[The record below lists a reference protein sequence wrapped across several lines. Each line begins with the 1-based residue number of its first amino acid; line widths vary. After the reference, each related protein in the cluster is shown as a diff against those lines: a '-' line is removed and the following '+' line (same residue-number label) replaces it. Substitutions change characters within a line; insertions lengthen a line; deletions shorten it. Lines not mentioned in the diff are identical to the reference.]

1 MADNNILNRLDGL
14 KLKFE
19 EIGQQMTDPE
29 VIGDMKKFVQLNKE
43 YKELKPI
50 IETSE
55 RYRTAVNNLREA
67 KDILAN
73 EKDEDLREMAR
84 EEVAEL
90 EPAIDRLEEE
100 IKLLLIPKDPQDEKN
115 AIVEIRGGTGGDEAA
130 LFAGDLL
137 RMYTKYAESKGWKY
151 EINSASEGSSGGYKG
166 GRDEG
171 HGRQRLRDS
180 QVRIGRTPRA
190 GVPQT
195 ETQGRVHTSA
205 ASVAVLPEAEEFD
218 IELNMNDIRKDTF
231 CSSGPGGQSVNTT
244 YSAIRLTHIPTGIVV
259 QCQDQKSQ
267 LKNFD
272 KALEELRTRIFNLE
286 YQKYLDEIAG
296 KRKTMVST
304 GDRSAKIRTYNYPQ
318 GRVTDHRIN
327 YTIYNLSSFMDGDI
341 QDVIDHLIVAENA
354 ERLKESEL

>member
-151 EINSASEGSSGGYKG
+151 EINSASEGSSGGYKEVVMKVTG
-166 GRDEG
+166 DNVYGTA
-171 HGRQRLRDS
+171 

-190 GVPQT
+190 ARAADRNAGPRPHLGRIGSGAAGGGGVRHRAEHERHPQGHVLLVGPRRPVGQYHLLGHPPDT
-195 ETQGRVHTSA
+195 HPYGHRRTVPGPEVA
-205 ASVAVLPEAEEFD
+205 A
-218 IELNMNDIRKDTF
+218 
-231 CSSGPGGQSVNTT
+231 Q
-244 YSAIRLTHIPTGIVV
+244 
-259 QCQDQKSQ
+259 
-267 LKNFD
+267 
-272 KALEELRTRIFNLE
+272 ELRQGPRRAAHAHLQPRIPE
-286 YQKYLDEIAG
+286 
-296 KRKTMVST
+296 VSRR
-304 GDRSAKIRTYNYPQ
+304 DSRQAQN
-318 GRVTDHRIN
+318 
-327 YTIYNLSSFMDGDI
+327 DGFDG
-341 QDVIDHLIVAENA
+341 
-354 ERLKESEL
+354 

>member
-50 IETSE
+50 IETSD

-90 EPAIDRLEEE
+90 EPSIGKLEEE

-137 RMYTKYAESKGWKY
+137 RMYTKYVESKGWRY
-151 EINSASEGSSGGYKG
+151 EINSASEGSSGGYK
-166 GRDEG
+166 E
-171 HGRQRLRDS
+171 
-180 QVRIGRTPRA
+180 
-190 GVPQT
+190 
-195 ETQGRVHTSA
+195 
-205 ASVAVLPEAEEFD
+205 
-218 IELNMNDIRKDTF
+218 
-231 CSSGPGGQSVNTT
+231 
-244 YSAIRLTHIPTGIVV
+244 VV
-259 QCQDQKSQ
+259 MK
-267 LKNFD
+267 
-272 KALEELRTRIFNLE
+272 
-286 YQKYLDEIAG
+286 
-296 KRKTMVST
+296 VT
-304 GDRSAKIRTYNYPQ
+304 GDNVYGTLKYES
-318 GRVTDHRIN
+318 
-327 YTIYNLSSFMDGDI
+327 GD
-341 QDVIDHLIVAENA
+341 
-354 ERLKESEL
+354 